1 MCIVIFRLTL
11 LIARQLHNSMLLRVT
26 RAPTSFFDANPL
38 GRILNRFSKD
48 TAVLDSQIPQLYLDF
63 LLYLGILLVSLLLT
77 VIVLPFMGVV
87 LAIMVFLM
95 FKAKHRAARL
105 SNEAL
110 RWDAITRSPINSLF
124 SATLRGLITIRAFRQ
139 Q

>member
-1 MCIVIFRLTL
+1 MCIVIFRITL
-11 LIARQLHNSMLLRVT
+11 VIARQLHSRMLKRVA

-48 TAVLDSQIPQLYLDF
+48 TAVLDSQLPKLYLDF
-63 LLYLGILLVSLLLT
+63 LLYLGILLISLLLT
-77 VIVLPFMGVV
+77 VIVLPFMAVV
-87 LAIMVFLM
+87 LAFMVCLTFRV
-95 FKAKHRAARL
+95 KRRAALL